1 VISLFVQGSRR
12 VAICSILSLTISACG
27 GDGTAING
35 IGNSNPPPAGD
46 TPPAAVPPA
55 IDTIPPAAV
64 TDIEASTL
72 SDNAVQLTWTTSGD
86 DGNQGTA
93 SQYDLRY
100 STNVINIGNWGSAS
114 RVNNEPLPGV
124 AGSQESLTV
133 PGLNADTQ
141 YYFALKVMDEA
152 GNESTLSN
160 VDSAIT
166 DANQGGAGT
175 VAGAVSTP
183 YPTVEHISIEW
194 EIDGDNDEDGV
205 VSVNYRE
212 VGTNNWQQG
221 MNLIR
226 VPAGSTSPFDFSW
239 SNKHSGSLFNLQP
252 DTEYEIELT
261 LDDPDSG
268 QVVRVVTARSRP
280 VPVAPVNANIISANP
295 ATLLSLLD
303 SASAGEVLLL
313 APGTYSGFSVN
324 RNGVAGQPIVIRGED
339 PDTVIINGNVN
350 LTGRQHV
357 YLERVTVNG
366 TVTLNNGEYLVV
378 RESNVN
384 TSGSGIVAQANG
396 VENAYIVDN
405 RVIGSTAWNSS
416 TVGAQG
422 ANSGE
427 GIQLTGPG
435 NVIAYNYVKGFRD
448 AISTLEGN
456 SAVNQ
461 ISIDIYNNDIEVGAD
476 DAIEADYT
484 RGNVRVLNNRISNS
498 FVGLSSQ
505 PTLGGPIYY
514 IRNVMYNIINT
525 PFKLHNGSVG
535 DIAYHN
541 TVVKSGDA
549 FAVYTTTTWSRAR
562 FRNNLFIGGEGGGV
576 YGGYSN
582 GDGAVANLGAAAAN
596 SNLDY
601 DAFGSIGTNRFD
613 GRIGN
618 TVFNGL
624 ADMRALTTE
633 AHAQE
638 VDMSIFADTVP
649 FPSNPFPE
657 KPIPDLRL
665 QQGNNAVD
673 FGVLIPGLNDD
684 FQGNAPDIGAYE
696 LGGNLPHY
704 GPRN

>member
-1 VISLFVQGSRR
+1 VISLFLQESRR
-12 VAICSILSLTISACG
+12 VAICIFLSLTISACG
-27 GDGTAING
+27 GDGTADNG
-35 IGNSNPPPAGD
+35 NGNSNPPPAGD
-46 TPPAAVPPA
+46 TTPLSGDVTPASPVSNLSA
-55 IDTIPPAAV
+55 T
-64 TDIEASTL
+64 TL
-72 SDNAVQLTWTTSGD
+72 SSSSIQLAWTASGD
-86 DGNQGTA
+86 DADQGRA
-93 SQYDLRY
+93 DHYDLRY
-100 STNVINIGNWGSAS
+100 STNTINESTWDNAT
-114 RVNNEPLPGV
+114 RVSNEPIPQA
-124 AGSQESLTV
+124 AGQAETLDVS
-133 PGLNADTQ
+133 GLNAGTQ
-141 YYFALKVMDEA
+141 YYFALKVIDEA

-166 DANQGGAGT
+166 AANQAGAGT

-205 VSVNYRE
+205 VSVRYRE
-212 VGTNNWQQG
+212 VGTNSWQRE

-226 VPAGSTSPFDFSW
+226 VPAGSTSPFNFSW
-239 SNKHSGSLFNLQP
+239 TNKHSGSLFNLQP

-268 QVVRVVTARSRP
+268 QVVRTVIARTRP
-280 VPVAPVNANIISANP
+280 VPVAPVNANIISTNP
-295 ATLLSLLD
+295 ASLQSVLNN
-303 SASAGEVLLL
+303 ASEGDVLLL
-313 APGTYSGFSVN
+313 APGTYSGFSVA

-339 PDTVIINGNVN
+339 ADTVIINGSVN

-366 TVTLNNGEYLVV
+366 SVTLNNGQYLVV

-384 TSGSGIVAQANG
+384 TSGSGIVAQNG

-405 RVIGSTAWNSS
+405 RVIGSTAWNSN

-422 ANSGE
+422 ANRGE

-448 AISTLEGN
+448 AISTMEGN

-498 FVGLSSQ
+498 YVGLSSQ

-514 IRNVMYNIINT
+514 MRNVMYNVIYS

-541 TVVKSGDA
+541 TVVKPGDA
-549 FAVYTTTTWSRAR
+549 FAVYTTATWSRAR

-582 GDGAVANLGAAAAN
+582 GDGSVAELGAAAAN

-601 DAFGSIGTNRFD
+601 DAFGSIGTNRFE

-618 TVFNGL
+618 TSFNGL

-638 VDMSIFADTVP
+638 VDMSIFADTVL

-673 FGVLIPGLNDD
+673 YGVLIPGLNDD

-696 LGGNLPHY
+696 LGASLPQY